1 MARRVVV
8 TGLGLVTPLGTGVEK
23 TWNGL
28 CAGKSGV
35 ALITRFDTSDYAV
48 KIAAEVKDFNVED
61 FIDPKTA
68 KHLELFVQYAVA
80 AAEMALSDAGFA
92 ITEENSARVGVIT
105 GCGLGG
111 LPTIEKYHQIC
122 LERGPKRITPFFIP
136 MVIPNMG
143 AGQISIV
150 KKIKGPNMSVTTAC
164 AAGTHAVGEAFRMIS
179 NGSCDAALT
188 GGSESVVC
196 PLAVGGFNAMKALSK
211 RNDCPEKASRPF
223 DRDRDGFIIAEGAG
237 ILLLEELEHAKARGA
252 KIYAEMAGYGL
263 SGDGFHMAA
272 PPEDGDGAARCMA
285 MALKD
290 AGMNPGAIDYIN
302 AHGTSTPLNDVVETR
317 AIKRVFGDHAL
328 KLAVS
333 STKSMTGH
341 MLGGAGGIESVF
353 TALSIHKQVIPPT
366 ANLENPD
373 PECDL
378 DYVPGSARETK
389 IRAAMSNSFGF
400 GGTNAVIIMKR
411 FEG

>member
-8 TGLGLVTPLGTGVEK
+8 TGVGLVTPLGTGNEK

-28 CAGKSGV
+28 CAGRSGV
-35 ALITRFDTSDYAV
+35 APITRFDTAEHAV
-48 KIAAEVKDFNVED
+48 KIAAEVKDFIVED
-61 FIDPKTA
+61 FIDSKTA
-68 KHLELFVQYAVA
+68 KHLDLFVQYAVA
-80 AAEMALSDAGFA
+80 AAEMAFTDSGFTV
-92 ITEENSARVGVIT
+92 TEENAARVGVIT

-111 LPTIEKYHQIC
+111 LSTIEKYHQIC

-150 KKIKGPNMSVTTAC
+150 KKLKGPNLSVTTAC
-164 AAGTHAVGEAFRMIS
+164 AAGTHAVGEAFRLVS
-179 NGSCDAALT
+179 SGSCDAAVT
-188 GGSESVVC
+188 GGSESVIC
-196 PLAVGGFNAMKALSK
+196 PLAVGGFNAMKALS
-211 RNDCPEKASRPF
+211 RNNDFPEKASRPF

-237 ILLLEELEHAKARGA
+237 ILILEELEHAKARGA
-252 KIYAEMAGYGL
+252 RIYAEMAGYGL

-272 PPEDGDGAARCMA
+272 PPEDGNGAIRCMK
-285 MALKD
+285 MALAD
-290 AGMNPGAIDYIN
+290 ARMNADEIDYIN

-317 AIKRVFGDHAL
+317 AIKSVYGDHARR
-328 KLAVS
+328 LAIS

-341 MLGGAGGIESVF
+341 MLGGAGGIEAIF
-353 TALSIHKQVIPPT
+353 TALSIHNQVVPPT

-373 PECDL
+373 DECDL
-378 DYVPGSARETK
+378 DYVPGSARDMK

-411 FEG
+411 FEE

>member
-8 TGLGLVTPLGTGVEK
+8 TGVGLVTPLGTGNEK

-28 CAGKSGV
+28 CAGKSGIGP
-35 ALITRFDTSDYAV
+35 ITRFDTSDHAV
-48 KIAAEVKDFNVED
+48 RIAAEVKDFIAED

-68 KHLELFVQYAVA
+68 KHLDLFVQYAVA
-80 AAEMALSDAGFA
+80 AAEMAFTDSGFA
-92 ITEENSARVGVIT
+92 VTEENAPRVGVIT

-111 LPTIEKYHQIC
+111 LSTIEKYHQVC

-143 AGQISIV
+143 AGQISIL
-150 KKIKGPNMSVTTAC
+150 KKIKGPNLSVTTAC

-179 NGSCDAALT
+179 AGDCDVAVT
-188 GGSESVVC
+188 GGSESVIC
-196 PLAVGGFNAMKALSK
+196 PLAVGGFAAMKALS
-211 RNDCPEKASRPF
+211 RSNDFPEKASRPF

-237 ILLLEELEHAKARGA
+237 ILILEELGHAKARGA
-252 KIYAEMAGYGL
+252 RIYAEMAGYGL

-272 PPEDGDGAARCMA
+272 PPEDGDGAVRCMK
-285 MALKD
+285 MALAD
-290 AGMNPGAIDYIN
+290 AGMNGDEIDYIN

-317 AIKRVFGDHAL
+317 AIKSVFGDHAK
-328 KLAVS
+328 KLAIS

-341 MLGGAGGIESVF
+341 MLGGAGGIEAVF
-353 TALSIHKQVIPPT
+353 TALSLHHQVVPPT

-373 PECDL
+373 DECDL
-378 DYVPGSARETK
+378 DYVPGSARDMK

>member
-8 TGLGLVTPLGTGVEK
+8 TGVGLVTPLGTGNEK

-28 CAGKSGV
+28 CAGKSGIGP
-35 ALITRFDTSDYAV
+35 ITRFDTSDHAV
-48 KIAAEVKDFNVED
+48 RIAAEVKDFIAED

-68 KHLELFVQYAVA
+68 KHLDLFVQYAVA
-80 AAEMALSDAGFA
+80 AAEMAFTDSGFA
-92 ITEENSARVGVIT
+92 VTEENAPRVGVIT

-111 LPTIEKYHQIC
+111 LSTIEKYHQVC

-150 KKIKGPNMSVTTAC
+150 KKIKGPNLSVTTAC

-179 NGSCDAALT
+179 AGDCDVAVT
-188 GGSESVVC
+188 GGSESVIC
-196 PLAVGGFNAMKALSK
+196 PLAVGGFAAMKALS
-211 RNDCPEKASRPF
+211 RNNDFPEKASRPF

-237 ILLLEELEHAKARGA
+237 ILILEELAHAKARGA
-252 KIYAEMAGYGL
+252 RIYAEMAGYGL

-272 PPEDGDGAARCMA
+272 PPEDGDGAVRCMK
-285 MALKD
+285 MALAD
-290 AGMNPGAIDYIN
+290 AGMNGDEIDYIN

-317 AIKRVFGDHAL
+317 AIKSVFGDHAK
-328 KLAVS
+328 KLAIS

-341 MLGGAGGIESVF
+341 MLGGAGGIEAVF
-353 TALSIHKQVIPPT
+353 TALSLHHQVVPPT

-373 PECDL
+373 EECDL
-378 DYVPGSARETK
+378 DYVPGSARDMK

>member
-8 TGLGLVTPLGTGVEK
+8 TGVGLVTPLGTGVEK

-28 CAGKSGV
+28 CAGKSGID
-35 ALITRFDTSDYAV
+35 LITRFDTTDYAV
-48 KIAAEVKDFNVED
+48 KIAAEVKDFNAED
-61 FIDPKTA
+61 YIDPKTA
-68 KHLELFVQYAVA
+68 KHLDLFVQYAVA
-80 AAEMALSDAGFA
+80 AAEMAFADSGFPV
-92 ITEENSARVGVIT
+92 TEENSARVGVIT

-122 LERGPKRITPFFIP
+122 MERGPKRITPFFIP

-150 KKIKGPNMSVTTAC
+150 KRLRGPNLSVTTAC
-164 AAGTHAVGEAFRMIS
+164 AAGTHAVGEAFRLIS
-179 NGSCDAALT
+179 TGVCDAAVT

-196 PLAVGGFNAMKALSK
+196 PLAVGGFTAMKALSR
-211 RNDCPEKASRPF
+211 RNESPGTASRPF
-223 DRDRDGFIIAEGAG
+223 DRDRDGFVISEGAG
-237 ILLLEELEHAKARGA
+237 ILILEELEHAKARGA

-272 PPEDGDGAARCMA
+272 PPEDGDGAVRSMQ
-285 MALKD
+285 MALAD
-290 AGMNPGAIDYIN
+290 AGMHGDEIDYIN

-317 AIKRVFGDHAL
+317 AIKKVFAEHAR

-341 MLGGAGGIESVF
+341 MLGGAGGIEAVF
-353 TALSIHKQVIPPT
+353 TALSLQQGVIPPT

-373 PECDL
+373 AECDL
-378 DYVPGSARETK
+378 DYVPGSAREVK